1 MKYLGVAGVL
11 LGLSLL
17 GVPALA
23 DEAKQPVP
31 RVGQVVIESMGPASG
46 TIPKGKLATIVNYIH
61 ADKHTWYKNG
71 SRHTAK
77 YPFNKGTQ
85 RNLHDRFVLKM
96 RYGLGD
102 GYDVR
107 FAMPIVMNNFRAHS
121 TLTPNSVSS
130 KNGIGDTTFVL
141 HKQFLSQREGSPV
154 DVAWDLGVWTPT
166 GSTSD
171 DGVGTGA
178 WGAMAGLGVGHAFD
192 GGRQFVEGEVMYLYR
207 GVGHTSRVDVSDV
220 FRLNGRYV
228 YALSQH
234 WDMGVETQFEY
245 NTDSR
250 RYGRSNNDASTTWFA
265 GPSVTLKLPEY
276 NASLGVSAQFSLY
289 QNYDAVAR
297 IGNVDYPTAASLGE
311 RWKLEAKLAIVF

>member
-1 MKYLGVAGVL
+1 MKYLGVVGAL

-23 DEAKQPVP
+23 DETKQPVP

-71 SRHTAK
+71 SRHSAK
-77 YPFNKGTQ
+77 HPDNKGTQ

-141 HKQFLSQREGSPV
+141 HKQFLSQREGFPV

-207 GVGHTSRVDVSDV
+207 GVRAHVPRRRQRRIPPERALRLCALPTLGH
-220 FRLNGRYV
+220 GR
-228 YALSQH
+228 
-234 WDMGVETQFEY
+234 
-245 NTDSR
+245 
-250 RYGRSNNDASTTWFA
+250 
-265 GPSVTLKLPEY
+265 
-276 NASLGVSAQFSLY
+276 
-289 QNYDAVAR
+289 
-297 IGNVDYPTAASLGE
+297 
-311 RWKLEAKLAIVF
+311 

>member
-107 FAMPIVMNNFRAHS
+107 FATPIVMNNFRAHS

-154 DVAWDLGVWTPT
+154 DMAWAQALGARWRA
-166 GSTSD
+166 S
-171 DGVGTGA
+171 A
-178 WGAMAGLGVGHAFD
+178 WGTPLTE
-192 GGRQFVEGEVMYLYR
+192 GGN
-207 GVGHTSRVDVSDV
+207 SS
-220 FRLNGRYV
+220 
-228 YALSQH
+228 
-234 WDMGVETQFEY
+234 
-245 NTDSR
+245 
-250 RYGRSNNDASTTWFA
+250 
-265 GPSVTLKLPEY
+265 K
-276 NASLGVSAQFSLY
+276 
-289 QNYDAVAR
+289 AR
-297 IGNVDYPTAASLGE
+297 
-311 RWKLEAKLAIVF
+311 

>member
-61 ADKHTWYKNG
+61 ADKHTWYKKG

-107 FAMPIVMNNFRAHS
+107 FATPIVMNNFRAHS
-121 TLTPNSVSS
+121 TLTPNSVGS

-192 GGRQFVEGEVMYLYR
+192 GGRQFVEGEIMYLYR

-228 YALSQH
+228 YCALPKLGH
-234 WDMGVETQFEY
+234 G
-245 NTDSR
+245 R
-250 RYGRSNNDASTTWFA
+250 R
-265 GPSVTLKLPEY
+265 
-276 NASLGVSAQFSLY
+276 
-289 QNYDAVAR
+289 DAVRVQYGFPPLRAFQR
-297 IGNVDYPTAASLGE
+297 RRQHDMVRRAVRD
-311 RWKLEAKLAIVF
+311 LEAARVQCLARRERPVQPLSEL

>member
-107 FAMPIVMNNFRAHS
+107 FATPIVMNNFRAHS

-154 DVAWDLGVWTPT
+154 DMAWDLGVWTPT
-166 GSTSD
+166 GGTSD

-192 GGRQFVEGEVMYLYR
+192 GGRRFISGNRCSRPLGEEPTRHPDLMRYKYAKLRSLHGKGSGDGSRGRIGIPFGLNMYENLPVDPPQLR
-207 GVGHTSRVDVSDV
+207 GGPLPGVQPEALPQGTAHHPLGHGVLPRQAAPRPCNVPGGAG
-220 FRLNGRYV
+220 GRRHLLPL
-228 YALSQH
+228 YAL
-234 WDMGVETQFEY
+234 
-245 NTDSR
+245 
-250 RYGRSNNDASTTWFA
+250 
-265 GPSVTLKLPEY
+265 
-276 NASLGVSAQFSLY
+276 
-289 QNYDAVAR
+289 
-297 IGNVDYPTAASLGE
+297 
-311 RWKLEAKLAIVF
+311 

>member
-107 FAMPIVMNNFRAHS
+107 FATPIVMNNFRAHS

-154 DVAWDLGVWTPT
+154 DMAWD
-166 GSTSD
+166 
-171 DGVGTGA
+171 
-178 WGAMAGLGVGHAFD
+178 LGVGHAFD

>member
-107 FAMPIVMNNFRAHS
+107 FATPIVMNNFRAHS

-154 DVAWDLGVWTPT
+154 DMAWDLGVWTPT
-166 GSTSD
+166 GGTSD
-171 DGVGTGA
+171 DGVGTALGARWRASA
-178 WGAMAGLGVGHAFD
+178 WGTPLTAGGNSSKA
-192 GGRQFVEGEVMYLYR
+192 
-207 GVGHTSRVDVSDV
+207 
-220 FRLNGRYV
+220 RLCICI
-228 YALSQH
+228 
-234 WDMGVETQFEY
+234 
-245 NTDSR
+245 
-250 RYGRSNNDASTTWFA
+250 A
-265 GPSVTLKLPEY
+265 G
-276 NASLGVSAQFSLY
+276 
-289 QNYDAVAR
+289 
-297 IGNVDYPTAASLGE
+297 
-311 RWKLEAKLAIVF
+311 

>member
-61 ADKHTWYKNG
+61 ADKHTWYKKG

-107 FAMPIVMNNFRAHS
+107 FATPIVMNNFRAHR

-141 HKQFLSQREGSPV
+141 HKRFEPAGRFPRRRGVGSRRL
-154 DVAWDLGVWTPT
+154 DAH

-192 GGRQFVEGEVMYLYR
+192 GGRQFVEGEIMYLYR

-234 WDMGVETQFEY
+234 WDMG
-245 NTDSR
+245 R
-250 RYGRSNNDASTTWFA
+250 R
-265 GPSVTLKLPEY
+265 
-276 NASLGVSAQFSLY
+276 
-289 QNYDAVAR
+289 DAVRVQYGFPPLRAFQR
-297 IGNVDYPTAASLGE
+297 RRQHDMVRRAVRD
-311 RWKLEAKLAIVF
+311 LEAARVQCLARRERPVQPLSEL

>member
-17 GVPALA
+17 GVHALA

-61 ADKHTWYKNG
+61 ADKHTWYKKG

-107 FAMPIVMNNFRAHS
+107 FATPIVMNNFRAHS

-192 GGRQFVEGEVMYLYR
+192 GGRQFVEGEIMYLYR

-228 YALSQH
+228 YALSQN

-250 RYGRSNNDASTTWFA
+250 RYGHSKDDASTTWFA

>member
-107 FAMPIVMNNFRAHS
+107 FATPIVMNNFRAHS

-154 DVAWDLGVWTPT
+154 DMAWDLGVWTPT
-166 GSTSD
+166 GGTSD
-171 DGVGTGA
+171 DG
-178 WGAMAGLGVGHAFD
+178 
-192 GGRQFVEGEVMYLYR
+192 
-207 GVGHTSRVDVSDV
+207 
-220 FRLNGRYV
+220 
-228 YALSQH
+228 
-234 WDMGVETQFEY
+234 
-245 NTDSR
+245 
-250 RYGRSNNDASTTWFA
+250 
-265 GPSVTLKLPEY
+265 
-276 NASLGVSAQFSLY
+276 
-289 QNYDAVAR
+289 AR
-297 IGNVDYPTAASLGE
+297 IF
-311 RWKLEAKLAIVF
+311 KFC

>member
-1 MKYLGVAGVL
+1 
-11 LGLSLL
+11 
-17 GVPALA
+17 
-23 DEAKQPVP
+23 
-31 RVGQVVIESMGPASG
+31 
-46 TIPKGKLATIVNYIH
+46 
-61 ADKHTWYKNG
+61 
-71 SRHTAK
+71 
-77 YPFNKGTQ
+77 
-85 RNLHDRFVLKM
+85 M

-107 FAMPIVMNNFRAHS
+107 FATPIVMNNFRAHS

-154 DVAWDLGVWTPT
+154 DMAWDLGVWTPT
-166 GSTSD
+166 GGTSD

-276 NASLGVSAQFSLY
+276 NVSLGVSAQFSLY

>member
-1 MKYLGVAGVL
+1 MLRPYGVRFAWPLSAVVCSLQNKRRLAHEVFGVAGVL

-107 FAMPIVMNNFRAHS
+107 FTTPIVMNNFRAHS

-154 DVAWDLGVWTPT
+154 DMAWDLGVWTPT
-166 GSTSD
+166 AARPTTAWAQALGARWRAS
-171 DGVGTGA
+171 A
-178 WGAMAGLGVGHAFD
+178 WGTPLTAGGSSSKA
-192 GGRQFVEGEVMYLYR
+192 
-207 GVGHTSRVDVSDV
+207 
-220 FRLNGRYV
+220 RLCICI
-228 YALSQH
+228 
-234 WDMGVETQFEY
+234 
-245 NTDSR
+245 
-250 RYGRSNNDASTTWFA
+250 A
-265 GPSVTLKLPEY
+265 G
-276 NASLGVSAQFSLY
+276 
-289 QNYDAVAR
+289 
-297 IGNVDYPTAASLGE
+297 
-311 RWKLEAKLAIVF
+311 

>member
-107 FAMPIVMNNFRAHS
+107 FATPIVMNNFRAHS

-130 KNGIGDTTFVL
+130 KNGIGDTTFCPAQAVFEPAGRFPRR
-141 HKQFLSQREGSPV
+141 H
-154 DVAWDLGVWTPT
+154 
-166 GSTSD
+166 
-171 DGVGTGA
+171 GVGPRRLDAHGRHVRRRR
-178 WGAMAGLGVGHAFD
+178 GHRRLGRD
-192 GGRQFVEGEVMYLYR
+192 GGPRR
-207 GVGHTSRVDVSDV
+207 GA
-220 FRLNGRYV
+220 RL
-228 YALSQH
+228 
-234 WDMGVETQFEY
+234 
-245 NTDSR
+245 
-250 RYGRSNNDASTTWFA
+250 
-265 GPSVTLKLPEY
+265 
-276 NASLGVSAQFSLY
+276 
-289 QNYDAVAR
+289 
-297 IGNVDYPTAASLGE
+297 
-311 RWKLEAKLAIVF
+311 

>member
-1 MKYLGVAGVL
+1 MKYLGVVGAL

-23 DEAKQPVP
+23 DETKQPVP

-71 SRHTAK
+71 SRHSAK
-77 YPFNKGTQ
+77 HPDNKGTQ

-130 KNGIGDTTFVL
+130 KNGIGGHHVCPAQAVFESAGR
-141 HKQFLSQREGSPV
+141 FPRRC
-154 DVAWDLGVWTPT
+154 
-166 GSTSD
+166 
-171 DGVGTGA
+171 GVGSRRLDAHGQHVRRRR
-178 WGAMAGLGVGHAFD
+178 GHRRLGRD
-192 GGRQFVEGEVMYLYR
+192 GGPWR
-207 GVGHTSRVDVSDV
+207 GA
-220 FRLNGRYV
+220 RL
-228 YALSQH
+228 
-234 WDMGVETQFEY
+234 
-245 NTDSR
+245 
-250 RYGRSNNDASTTWFA
+250 
-265 GPSVTLKLPEY
+265 
-276 NASLGVSAQFSLY
+276 
-289 QNYDAVAR
+289 
-297 IGNVDYPTAASLGE
+297 
-311 RWKLEAKLAIVF
+311 

>member
-107 FAMPIVMNNFRAHS
+107 FATPIVMNNFRAHS

-130 KNGIGDTTFVL
+130 KNGIGDTTFVP
-141 HKQFLSQREGSPV
+141 STWRGTSASGRPRAARPTT
-154 DVAWDLGVWTPT
+154 AWAQALGARWRA
-166 GSTSD
+166 S
-171 DGVGTGA
+171 A
-178 WGAMAGLGVGHAFD
+178 WGTPLTAGGNSSKA
-192 GGRQFVEGEVMYLYR
+192 
-207 GVGHTSRVDVSDV
+207 
-220 FRLNGRYV
+220 RLCICI
-228 YALSQH
+228 
-234 WDMGVETQFEY
+234 
-245 NTDSR
+245 
-250 RYGRSNNDASTTWFA
+250 A
-265 GPSVTLKLPEY
+265 G
-276 NASLGVSAQFSLY
+276 
-289 QNYDAVAR
+289 
-297 IGNVDYPTAASLGE
+297 
-311 RWKLEAKLAIVF
+311 

>member
-107 FAMPIVMNNFRAHS
+107 FATPIVMNNFRAH
-121 TLTPNSVSS
+121 TP
-130 KNGIGDTTFVL
+130 
-141 HKQFLSQREGSPV
+141 
-154 DVAWDLGVWTPT
+154 
-166 GSTSD
+166 
-171 DGVGTGA
+171 
-178 WGAMAGLGVGHAFD
+178 
-192 GGRQFVEGEVMYLYR
+192 
-207 GVGHTSRVDVSDV
+207 SR
-220 FRLNGRYV
+220 
-228 YALSQH
+228 
-234 WDMGVETQFEY
+234 
-245 NTDSR
+245 
-250 RYGRSNNDASTTWFA
+250 
-265 GPSVTLKLPEY
+265 
-276 NASLGVSAQFSLY
+276 
-289 QNYDAVAR
+289 
-297 IGNVDYPTAASLGE
+297 PTAPAARTASATPRLSCTSS
-311 RWKLEAKLAIVF
+311 F